1 MIHHPSSV
9 VDLLIDSVKH
19 KFDYN
24 VPWNTECGFIKDTYF
39 APNMALHERLNKFR
53 QQQERCQTTLSSIA
67 ANQAS
72 TPRSNITRWVQ
83 PTNGPSTPAKPPQ
96 RKFSDDTERLQR
108 INSVRKSPAAAQIKI
123 VIELLEKTRQALT
136 ADQINEATYV
146 HIHGNKEVF
155 DRLKNN
161 PKVHFDGNLFSY
173 KSKYGVNGKD
183 KLLSLIRK
191 FPDGLAVAEI
201 KDAYLAVL
209 EDLKALKASGDV
221 CLVASTTK
229 SDEGVV
235 YPEIDPMSKIKFD
248 DDLKELA
255 RSILLP
261 RDMLDIKE
269 LQKNGQPTRTN
280 AAKRRADAQILLYP
294 PKPNKSKKKPRG
306 LTGRTKLTNAHLPE
320 LFMDLK
326 T

>member
-1 MIHHPSSV
+1 MC
-9 VDLLIDSVKH
+9 LGTQ
-19 KFDYN
+19 N
-24 VPWNTECGFIKDTYF
+24 VASLRTYI

-108 INSVRKSPAAAQIKI
+108 INLVRKSPAAAQIKI
-123 VIELLEKTRQALT
+123 VIELLDKTRQALT

-183 KLLSLIRK
+183 QLLSLIRK
-191 FPDGLAVAEI
+191 FPDGLAVVEI
-201 KDAYLAVL
+201 KDANLAVL

-221 CLVASTTK
+221 WLVASTTK

-261 RDMLDIKE
+261 RDMSS
-269 LQKNGQPTRTN
+269 
-280 AAKRRADAQILLYP
+280 RRMANQQGLTQ
-294 PKPNKSKKKPRG
+294 PRG
-306 LTGRTKLTNAHLPE
+306 EQMPRSFYIHQSPTSPRKSRVGSRAGRSSLTHICLSCSWT
-320 LFMDLK
+320 
-326 T
+326 

>member
-1 MIHHPSSV
+1 MI
-9 VDLLIDSVKH
+9 
-19 KFDYN
+19 
-24 VPWNTECGFIKDTYF
+24 
-39 APNMALHERLNKFR
+39 
-53 QQQERCQTTLSSIA
+53 
-67 ANQAS
+67 
-72 TPRSNITRWVQ
+72 
-83 PTNGPSTPAKPPQ
+83 
-96 RKFSDDTERLQR
+96 
-108 INSVRKSPAAAQIKI
+108 
-123 VIELLEKTRQALT
+123 LT
-136 ADQINEATYV
+136 CFFV
-146 HIHGNKEVF
+146 
-155 DRLKNN
+155 
-161 PKVHFDGNLFSY
+161 LFQ
-173 KSKYGVNGKD
+173 
-183 KLLSLIRK
+183 
-191 FPDGLAVAEI
+191 
-201 KDAYLAVL
+201 
-209 EDLKALKASGDV
+209 ALKASGDV

-261 RDMLDIKE
+261 RDMLDIEKE

-306 LTGRTKLTNAHLPE
+306 LTSRTKLTNAHLPE